1 MDGRVAAVE
10 APDGPGASRVAGTRG
25 QRIVR
30 ALARGAADRVDRG
43 QVHDVEAHAG
53 DLGQS
58 LDHVGECPVAPRRQ
72 PLGAREQ
79 LVPGGEARLDP
90 VGHHRQLAVEARQ
103 IAPLLRPGHRLFES
117 RLEQHVELCRLVVGA
132 GQPVERGLEEG
143 GIGAVGALARAPDQL
158 GALGDLA
165 GQVGLARRRPAA
177 HLLHPRSE
185 DVGPGLDRVPVA
197 RIDEEGERSGP
208 RVIVRGL
215 ERRLA
220 PVGVRLGAVADH
232 RGEPLMPLLQDVGG
246 DLEPVAH
253 LALDREAPAVHR
265 GTNALDQDRPAHL
278 RGARVR
284 HRQRS
289 VR

>member
-1 MDGRVAAVE
+1 MAQGL
-10 APDGPGASRVAGTRG
+10 PGSPGPA
-25 QRIVR
+25 VR
-30 ALARGAADRVDRG
+30 ALSGPLRAVRPIGWIGGRYTTSKPMRAISGSRSITSRKCA
-43 QVHDVEAHAG
+43 
-53 DLGQS
+53 
-58 LDHVGECPVAPRRQ
+58 VAPRRQ
-72 PLGAREQ
+72 ALGAREQ
-79 LVPGGEARLDP
+79 LVPGGEARLDS

-103 IAPLLRPGHRLFES
+103 IAPLLRPGHGLFES
-117 RLEQHVELCRLVVGA
+117 RLEQYVELCRLVEGA

-165 GQVGLARRRPAA
+165 AQVGLARRRPAA

-265 GTNALDQDRPAHL
+265 GTDALDQDRPAHL
-278 RGARVR
+278 RGARIS

>member
-10 APDGPGASRVAGTRG
+10 APDGPGASRVARPGG
-25 QRIVR
+25 QGIVR

-43 QVHDVEAHAG
+43 QVHHVEAHAG

-58 LDHVGECPVAPRRQ
+58 LDHVAKCAVAPRRQ
-72 PLGAREQ
+72 PFGAREQ

-103 IAPLLRPGHRLFES
+103 VAPLLRPGHGLFES
-117 RLEQHVELCRLVVGA
+117 RIEQDVELRRLALGA
-132 GQPVERGLEEG
+132 GQPVERGLEES

-165 GQVGLARRRPAA
+165 CQVGLARRCPAA

-197 RIDEEGERSGP
+197 RIDEEGKRSGP
-208 RVIVRGL
+208 RVIVRRL

-220 PVGVRLGAVADH
+220 PVGVRVGAVADH
-232 RGEPLMPLLQDVGG
+232 RAEPLMPLLQDVGG
-246 DLEPVAH
+246 DFEPVAH
-253 LALDREAPAVHR
+253 LALDREAAAVHR
-265 GTNALDQDRPAHL
+265 GTNALDQDRPTHL
-278 RGARVR
+278 RGVCVT

-289 VR
+289 MR

>member
-1 MDGRVAAVE
+1 MRAISGSRLTTS
-10 APDGPGASRVAGTRG
+10 ASESR
-25 QRIVR
+25 
-30 ALARGAADRVDRG
+30 
-43 QVHDVEAHAG
+43 
-53 DLGQS
+53 
-58 LDHVGECPVAPRRQ
+58 P
-72 PLGAREQ
+72 
-79 LVPGGEARLDP
+79 DP

-103 IAPLLRPGHRLFES
+103 IASLLRPGHGLFES
-117 RLEQHVELCRLVVGA
+117 RVEQYVDLCRLAEAA
-132 GQPVERGLEEG
+132 GQPVEGDVEEG
-143 GIGAVGALARAPDQL
+143 GIRAVGTRARAPDQL

-165 GQVGLARRRPAA
+165 AQVGLARRRAAA

-185 DVGPGLDRVPVA
+185 DVDPGLDRVPIA
-197 RIDEEGERSGP
+197 RVDEERERSGP

-246 DLEPVAH
+246 DFEPVAH

-265 GTNALDQDRPAHL
+265 GTDALDQDRPAHFC
-278 RGARVR
+278 GARIA